1 MNATPQH
8 LKVLLTGGARGIG
21 RGLLRHLLTAGHE
34 VIILDSNKE
43 ELDHVKTRAQE
54 WSNGRK
60 EHWHALHCDLSSR
73 TQLKAAVNEVDQR
86 FNGKLDVLINNAFPT
101 HLSFSE
107 DRSMEAQ
114 GEDREKEWDLQL
126 AVGLT
131 APFLLSRLCVPLL
144 AKGNS
149 TPNSPGT
156 IINVSS
162 TRAYQAEPDHEAYSA
177 VKAGLLG
184 LTQAMCISLG
194 HRHKIRVNAIIPG
207 WIHVINESKAGDEKS
222 MGWEEGLTEQ
232 DTAWHP
238 AGRGSSTTNV
248 DQCYDNLLEMI
259 RPQRQ
264 ALLTGP
270 RITIHI
276 GNTSVANIYKRSAMA
291 ASSVLHRHFTNH
303 PDSLEYRFSRGQIHP
318 GAVRLL
324 LIKWMRE
331 ACNEFEAHAVPYQK
345 TFFEDVAVLRAARL
359 LGMERYCPHILGAY
373 ITYLK
378 SELPSYEEIV
388 IIEQNAT
395 SDKDPLWTTMVN
407 HLCHERFKG
416 LIPDADDFEEF
427 LETHDRLKTAMETAD
442 AFFAGYAKRHAN
454 AGESERRQRRQ
465 QNEAEKRA
473 RIEREKRAVHS
484 LKKKLGEA
492 GSGLLTVTADEAEM
506 LRGRTYTP

>member
-1 MNATPQH
+1 MKLPNPRKKIRKASRGKAA
-8 LKVLLTGGARGIG
+8 KVEIVAEKAAHPDARSVTSAELLDLDARVPKAVALSLDSSTLPSPPLSHKESDLLTSTVSA
-21 RGLLRHLLTAGHE
+21 
-34 VIILDSNKE
+34 
-43 ELDHVKTRAQE
+43 
-54 WSNGRK
+54 
-60 EHWHALHCDLSSR
+60 
-73 TQLKAAVNEVDQR
+73 LKAYSD
-86 FNGKLDVLINNAFPT
+86 P
-101 HLSFSE
+101 SCSE
-107 DRSMEAQ
+107 
-114 GEDREKEWDLQL
+114 
-126 AVGLT
+126 
-131 APFLLSRLCVPLL
+131 
-144 AKGNS
+144 
-149 TPNSPGT
+149 
-156 IINVSS
+156 
-162 TRAYQAEPDHEAYSA
+162 
-177 VKAGLLG
+177 
-184 LTQAMCISLG
+184 
-194 HRHKIRVNAIIPG
+194 
-207 WIHVINESKAGDEKS
+207 
-222 MGWEEGLTEQ
+222 
-232 DTAWHP
+232 
-238 AGRGSSTTNV
+238 GSSTTNV